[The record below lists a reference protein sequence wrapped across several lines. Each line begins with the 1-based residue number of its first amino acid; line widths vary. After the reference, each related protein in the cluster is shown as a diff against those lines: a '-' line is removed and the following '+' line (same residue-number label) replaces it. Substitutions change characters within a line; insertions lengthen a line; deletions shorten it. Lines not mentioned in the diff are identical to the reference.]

1 MQKIILCLTVS
12 LFIYGCKSHPVIM
25 ESKDVT
31 VSRDEAKSSCRNLG
45 AVEGKLIGTK
55 PSPDM
60 ALEDMK
66 REAAAKGAN
75 YVKMETA
82 SIYGTAV
89 RGTAFFCP

>member
-1 MQKIILCLTVS
+1 MKTMLLILFAVL
-12 LFIYGCKSHPVIM
+12 IQGCKSHPVLM
-25 ESKDVT
+25 ETKDIKVT
-31 VSRDEAKSSCRNLG
+31 RDEAKSNCRDLG
-45 AVEGKLIGTK
+45 PVEGKVINTK

-66 REAAAKGAN
+66 KEAAAKGAN
-75 YVKMETA
+75 FVKMETA